1 MQGVAAPAAARGG
14 EEGPVLKKIS
24 TRDLKPGMYV
34 VDMGLS
40 WLENPYLYSQV
51 GVVGSEGDV
60 LRIQREGFMEVFVDT
75 RRSLGGDGTDGLSD
89 EEAISAELAR
99 DLGDEDPLAPTVSLA
114 EEMPQA
120 RALYDDSV
128 GFARKAM
135 DVMRKDGFVD
145 VQAAQPMV
153 EGILTSVT
161 RNANALLGL
170 SKLRSVDEY
179 TYTHCINVAV
189 LAVVFGRHLG
199 FGDITLSRVGL
210 AGLFHDLGKARVPD
224 TILNSPRRL
233 TPDEFSIMK
242 RHPELGWEQVR
253 DNPMVYDEVLAGM
266 LEHHEKYNGLGYPRG
281 LKGEEI
287 SIIARILAVVDVYD
301 ALTSRRV
308 YKAAMLPHKA
318 LGLMYGMRGQDFHPG
333 FVERF
338 IRCLGIYPVGSVVEL
353 NTGQRG
359 VVSKANAREPLLPEV
374 IVVRDPKGR
383 PAQQRRLDL
392 SGQTAVKVVACL
404 DPRESGID
412 PGQVLGTS

>member
-1 MQGVAAPAAARGG
+1 M
-14 EEGPVLKKIS
+14 LKKIS

-51 GVVGSEGDV
+51 GLVGSEGDV
-60 LRIQREGFMEVFVDT
+60 LRIQREGFLEVFVDT
-75 RRSLGGDGTDGLSD
+75 RRSLGGDGTEGLSD

-99 DLGDEDPLAPTVSLA
+99 ELDDNDPLAPTVPLA
-114 EEMPQA
+114 EEMPLA
-120 RALYDDSV
+120 RTLYDESV

-135 DVMRKDGFVD
+135 EAMRQDGFVD
-145 VQAAQPMV
+145 VQSAQPMV
-153 EGILTSVT
+153 EGILSSVT

-224 TILNSPRRL
+224 AILNSPRRL
-233 TPDEFSIMK
+233 TPAEFGVMK

-266 LEHHEKYNGLGYPRG
+266 LEHHEKFNGLGYPRG

-318 LGLMYGMRGQDFHPG
+318 LGLMYGCAGRIFTPASWS
-333 FVERF
+333 
-338 IRCLGIYPVGSVVEL
+338 GSS
-353 NTGQRG
+353 G
-359 VVSKANAREPLLPEV
+359 V
-374 IVVRDPKGR
+374 
-383 PAQQRRLDL
+383 
-392 SGQTAVKVVACL
+392 SGYTPWAAWWN
-404 DPRESGID
+404 
-412 PGQVLGTS
+412 